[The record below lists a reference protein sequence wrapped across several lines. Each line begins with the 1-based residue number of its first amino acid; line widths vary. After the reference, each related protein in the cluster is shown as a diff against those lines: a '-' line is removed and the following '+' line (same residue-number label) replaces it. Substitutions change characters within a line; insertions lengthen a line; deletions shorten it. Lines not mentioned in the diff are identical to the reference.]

1 MVKLNCLRH
10 GEGVFFFT
18 WGHDVLIT
26 GPELFDAEV
35 GPLVRTLEGAATVPI
50 KPSFP
55 GTHVFDSLKSHFC
68 LRPFLPNTVLW
79 HCGHT
84 GPSARPWA
92 WGLRPSATRGGCE
105 APAAGGW
112 PRAPAGQGPT
122 LTAPPA
128 GRAPQSPPAP
138 TTRQLRIPPQRGAD

>member
-1 MVKLNCLRH
+1 MIQDILFFKRTIVKGFNINRKRKYCLCLLMVKLNCLRH

-50 KPSFP
+50 KPSCP
-55 GTHVFDSLKSHFC
+55 GTHVSDSLKSHFF

-84 GPSARPWA
+84 GPSARP
-92 WGLRPSATRGGCE
+92 
-105 APAAGGW
+105 
-112 PRAPAGQGPT
+112 
-122 LTAPPA
+122 
-128 GRAPQSPPAP
+128 
-138 TTRQLRIPPQRGAD
+138 